1 MNRIDDSAMPPQ
13 QRNQIIGG
21 KKDGGDVL
29 IWMDTNLFAE
39 KARVQ
44 IDMDPMVRVIQ
55 HAKGSDPAPLQPK
68 DCQEVAFRCEA
79 QPPMIWLRCCGGV
92 ALLSIRFMYSGRK
105 VKSW

>member
-1 MNRIDDSAMPPQ
+1 MNRIDDRAMPPQ

-39 KARVQ
+39 KARIQ

-55 HAKGSDPAPLQPK
+55 HAKGVTPPRCSPRIARRSLSDAKLSRR
-68 DCQEVAFRCEA
+68 E
-79 QPPMIWLRCCGGV
+79 PMVC
-92 ALLSIRFMYSGRK
+92 
-105 VKSW
+105 